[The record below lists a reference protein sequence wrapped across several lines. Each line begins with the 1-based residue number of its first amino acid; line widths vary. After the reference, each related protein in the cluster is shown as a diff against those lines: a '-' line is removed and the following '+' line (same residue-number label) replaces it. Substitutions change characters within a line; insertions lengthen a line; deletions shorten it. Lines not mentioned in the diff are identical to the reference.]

1 MSDTGNNM
9 INKIKGLADRFYPEV
24 LNIRRHLHR
33 NPELSFGEYR
43 TSEYIASLLDKV
55 KIPYRSGIAGTGI
68 VGRIDGVHPGKRTIA
83 LRAELDA
90 LPVRE
95 ETGKPWASVNEGVM
109 HACGHDVH
117 MACLLGASMILYE
130 IRDSFEGTVLL
141 VFQPGE
147 EKAPGGAR
155 LMLDEGALDN
165 PRPDLIIAQHVLPS
179 LPVGSL
185 GFKPGIYMASS
196 DEIYIKVTGKGGHAA
211 LPHQTTDVVLIAS
224 YIIVALQQ
232 IVSRHADASVPTVL
246 SFGKIL
252 APGAVNVIPNHVS
265 IEGTFRTM
273 NEGWRKEALQKM
285 ISIVRSISEGMGAG
299 CEINII
305 PGYPALINN
314 PDATAGI
321 MGHAADY
328 LGKENIHSLDIRM
341 TAEDFAFYS
350 EKCPAVLYRLGVK
363 NEQIMSPAEL
373 HTPVFDVDEEAIRTG
388 MGALAYITCASLGR
402 M

>member
-1 MSDTGNNM
+1 
-9 INKIKGLADRFYPEV
+9 
-24 LNIRRHLHR
+24 
-33 NPELSFGEYR
+33 
-43 TSEYIASLLDKV
+43 
-55 KIPYRSGIAGTGI
+55 
-68 VGRIDGVHPGKRTIA
+68 
-83 LRAELDA
+83 
-90 LPVRE
+90 
-95 ETGKPWASVNEGVM
+95 M

-117 MACLLGASMILYE
+117 MACLLGASMILNE

-155 LMLDEGALDN
+155 LMLAEGALDD

-252 APGAVNVIPNHVS
+252 APGAVNVIPSHVS

-273 NEGWRKEALQKM
+273 NEAWRKEGLQKM

-305 PGYPALINN
+305 PGYPALFND

-321 MGHAADY
+321 MGHATDY

-363 NEQIMSPAEL
+363 NDQIMVPAEL

-388 MGALAYITCASLGR
+388 MGAMAYITCASLGR
-402 M
+402 IK